1 MQVLS
6 ATVRGGINKLQF
18 SLQGNLAKNHVRKE
32 KFLEKFKRIAVL
44 FTLLSLTCNLAAAPS
59 ESGHEW
65 KEFRYFGA
73 SAGAHGRGDDENT
86 YFLGG
91 VFGLYHNQLSHTHPD
106 VWGIHLSDWGVIGSA
121 SYFSGPT
128 TDFSLTALY
137 ARGLWLDRRRLLLFA
152 LGPSWSEF
160 NGWGVS
166 SMAVLSYVFRFSDNS
181 INSGAVFIQSEGYP
195 GAELSPIQW
204 RFSLSFSLGM
214 GVLNQ
219 VWH

>member
-1 MQVLS
+1 M
-6 ATVRGGINKLQF
+6 
-18 SLQGNLAKNHVRKE
+18 
-32 KFLEKFKRIAVL
+32 EKFKIIAVP
-44 FTLLSLTCNLAAAPS
+44 FILLSLTCNLAAAQL
-59 ESGHEW
+59 EAGHEW

-73 SAGAHGRGDDENT
+73 SAGSHTLGDDENT

-91 VFGLYHNQLSHTHPD
+91 VLGFYHNQLSHTHPD

-121 SYFSGPT
+121 SYLSGPP

-137 ARGLWLDRRRLLLFA
+137 ARGLWLNRRGLLQFA

-166 SMAVLSYVFRFSDNS
+166 SMAVYSYVFSFSKNS

-204 RFSLSFSLGM
+204 RFSLSFSLGI

-219 VWH
+219 VWR